1 MFPNQKYLHKSTA
14 SFVRRKAFRVP
25 GYLVLEHMS
34 NLGKG
39 PDNQIRYEAFT
50 LLALQLSVNVVIH
63 PLLYIIRVNYS
74 GSGPLLIAIL
84 VQMACQ
90 CLTLSSK
97 QSLSQMLYLFL
108 HQER

>member
-25 GYLVLEHMS
+25 GYLALEHMS

-39 PDNQIRYEAFT
+39 PDNQISYEAFT
-50 LLALQLSVNVVIH
+50 LLALELSVNVVIH

-74 GSGPLLIAIL
+74 GSQAFTHSHLSPDGVSMSYI
-84 VQMACQ
+84 VQ
-90 CLTLSSK
+90 
-97 QSLSQMLYLFL
+97 
-108 HQER
+108 